1 MAASA
6 LTLGI
11 VGLFTWLF
19 PPLGFFICLVGV
31 IFGARVIAR
40 KYAHRRMAVAGLVT
54 GAVGLILNILV
65 IAIAVTAIGVLGI
78 FGEFIDEF
86 MHLYS
91 QPY

>member
-19 PPLGFFICLVGV
+19 PPLWFFICLVGV
-31 IFGARVIAR
+31 IFGAIVIAKKYVHR
-40 KYAHRRMAVAGLVT
+40 KMAIAGLVT
-54 GAVGLILNILV
+54 GSVGLILNILV
-65 IAIAVTAIGVLGI
+65 TAIAVTAIGVLGI
-78 FGEFIDEF
+78 FGEFLDEF

-91 QPY
+91 LPY